1 MSEAFET
8 TISRLEQDHR
18 RLGVTEKLG
27 LPWDELNE
35 LIHGSQGIL
44 ERIAAVVGDRK
55 GTLACI
61 VKTPH
66 ELVLGETRSA
76 PIGLTRIV
84 YDSVLE
90 KRLKGNRNEHRIN
103 GNAETIAAQYGCD
116 VMSPEH
122 FLAMVQTGLLNTM
135 GGRLA
140 ALSYL
145 RAPNKDRPDYAVVGY
160 NSGGV
165 YYNHNPARI
174 MDDLGVRLELVLK
187 R

>member
-1 MSEAFET
+1 MSDAFET

-35 LIHGSQGIL
+35 LINGSQGVL
-44 ERIAAVVGDRK
+44 ERIAAVVGDRN

-90 KRLKGNRNEHRIN
+90 NRLRGKRNAYGIN

-122 FLAMVQTGLLNTM
+122 FLAMVQTGLFNTKV
-135 GGRLA
+135 GRHS

-145 RAPNKDRPDYAVVGY
+145 RAPDKDRPDYAVVGY
-160 NSGGV
+160 NTGAV
-165 YYNHNPARI
+165 FYNHNPARI
-174 MDDLGVRLELVLK
+174 IDDLGVRLELVLK